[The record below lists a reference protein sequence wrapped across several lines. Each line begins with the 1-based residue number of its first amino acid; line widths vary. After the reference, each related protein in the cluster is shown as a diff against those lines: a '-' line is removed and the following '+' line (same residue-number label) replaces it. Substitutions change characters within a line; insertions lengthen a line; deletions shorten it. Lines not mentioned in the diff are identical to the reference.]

1 MAFTVVACSGIS
13 STGKLTAQTGTAL
26 LHRCG
31 GEIEAC
37 VGARAAALE
46 DAVRHADCIL
56 ILDGCEDCCGM
67 KKVRA
72 LGVEPDLHVVA
83 TACGIKKRGMD
94 DPQYAEIECLAAAVR
109 AAMGECRK

>member
-1 MAFTVVACSGIS
+1 MLAGRR
-13 STGKLTAQTGTAL
+13 STT
-26 LHRCG
+26 HER
-31 GEIEAC
+31 
-37 VGARAAALE
+37 
-46 DAVRHADCIL
+46 
-56 ILDGCEDCCGM
+56 CEDCCGM

-109 AAMGECRK
+109 EAMGECRK